1 MGPMLYLPYVRTTT
15 YLRRKTAQTQRAITS
30 RTTKIAQS
38 LDKIKY
44 NTLTTHARHCLE
56 RSFIHK
62 IMNNYQ
68 IISIRN
74 ENKFKKEKV
83 KF

>member
-30 RTTKIAQS
+30 RTTKIVQS

-44 NTLTTHARHCLE
+44 NTLMPHVRH
-56 RSFIHK
+56 H
-62 IMNNYQ
+62 
-68 IISIRN
+68 
-74 ENKFKKEKV
+74 
-83 KF
+83 